1 MDSFGIELAHKILNI
16 RYVVKSAILPKYK
29 ALKAVIVVK
38 KTYILI
44 ICRIVLCFKVCISP
58 SINIEDTKRQKQ
70 SSKITEVY

>member
-44 ICRIVLCFKVCISP
+44 ICGI
-58 SINIEDTKRQKQ
+58 
-70 SSKITEVY
+70 